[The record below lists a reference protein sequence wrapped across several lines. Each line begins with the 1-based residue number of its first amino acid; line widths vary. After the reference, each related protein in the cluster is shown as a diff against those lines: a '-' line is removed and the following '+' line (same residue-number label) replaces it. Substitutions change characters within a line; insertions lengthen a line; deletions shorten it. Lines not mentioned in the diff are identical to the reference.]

1 MEFHQLTSFVT
12 VARTGNVTRAAAE
25 LNTTPPA
32 VSIHIRQLEEELG
45 LVLFTRTSK
54 GMHLTSEGEGL
65 EKKALN
71 ILLAS
76 DEMRVLAKTFQQE
89 VRGHVRLGI
98 NADPNFLKIPSMI
111 KTLFRKH
118 PGIRL
123 EIITSSTGEILKQV
137 EAGTLDSGFAFG
149 SRMSS
154 RVGSVFLSPVGLEVV
169 IPMAFKDRF
178 PSGNIRAVAAL
189 PWIFPTHPCPFL
201 DTVVSFLKERGIE
214 LRNRIF
220 SNDDITKAAFIEQGL
235 AVSVLE
241 LSEANGYVQREKA
254 FLWQGE
260 DRFETSLFFVYS
272 RQRAEDRLV
281 RTVTTCLTDTWKI
294 S

>member
-25 LNTTPPA
+25 LNTTPPS

-45 LVLFTRTSK
+45 LVLFTRTAK
-54 GMHLTSEGEGL
+54 GMCLTSQGEGL
-65 EKKALN
+65 EKKARD

-76 DEMRVLAKTFQQE
+76 NEMHALAKTLQQDIQ
-89 VRGHVRLGI
+89 GHVRLGI
-98 NADPNFLKIPSMI
+98 NAEPTYLKIPDTI
-111 KTLFRKH
+111 RALFRKH

-137 EAGTLDSGFAFG
+137 EARTLDCGFAFG
-149 SRMSS
+149 SHMSS
-154 RVGSVFLSPVGLEVV
+154 RVESTFLSPVGLEIV
-169 IPMAFKDRF
+169 IPMAFKDRL
-178 PSGNIRAVAAL
+178 PSGDLKAVAAL
-189 PWIFPTHPCPFL
+189 PWIFPSHPCPFL
-201 DTVVSFLKERGIE
+201 DTVVSFLKERGME
-214 LRNRIF
+214 LQNRIF
-220 SNDDITKAAFIEQGL
+220 ANDDITKSAFIEQGL

-241 LSEANGYVQREKA
+241 KSEAKGYAQRQKA
-254 FLWQGE
+254 FFWQGE
-260 DRFETSLFFVYS
+260 ERFETSLFFVCS
-272 RQRAEDRLV
+272 RQRAGDRLV

>member
-45 LVLFTRTSK
+45 LVLFTRTSR
-54 GMHLTSEGEGL
+54 GMHLTSEGEGMEL
-65 EKKALN
+65 E
-71 ILLAS
+71 
-76 DEMRVLAKTFQQE
+76 
-89 VRGHVRLGI
+89 
-98 NADPNFLKIPSMI
+98 
-111 KTLFRKH
+111 
-118 PGIRL
+118 
-123 EIITSSTGEILKQV
+123 
-137 EAGTLDSGFAFG
+137 
-149 SRMSS
+149 
-154 RVGSVFLSPVGLEVV
+154 
-169 IPMAFKDRF
+169 
-178 PSGNIRAVAAL
+178 
-189 PWIFPTHPCPFL
+189 
-201 DTVVSFLKERGIE
+201 
-214 LRNRIF
+214 NRIF

-260 DRFETSLFFVYS
+260 DRFETPLFFVYS
-272 RQRAEDRLV
+272 RQRAEDRLI
-281 RTVTTCLTDTWKI
+281 RTVTACLTDTWKL